1 VGGSGGRGAL
11 VAGGLLG
18 LAGWSLFSLSLADE
32 RVQWAPLASPGAA
45 GGRLAPPAFGLGLVA
60 ATAGWALVV
69 RAAHLRALA
78 PAGVLALA
86 VVFAAIAA
94 AAPGLLSSDV
104 YAYIRLGRMAALFD
118 ANPFRVPPTALADA
132 YVDDRWF
139 MAQVTSPYGP
149 LWIGIA
155 AALAKLADLAR
166 LDFAEFVQLY
176 RALATACHCLN
187 AALAWRIAEALRP
200 GSGAAAGAALAL
212 CPLAIVEA
220 CSGAHSDV
228 FVAGLLLL
236 GIAQQLRSRPRL
248 ASALFAAASL
258 IKLYALLAWGVHAL
272 LVWRSAQ
279 SRAEAARLGLALG
292 LVAAAL
298 AALAYLPFW
307 EGPATLGGLRMLVGL
322 LLGLA
327 PTNSLAEWIGVHGPW
342 PARLGAQLAGALC
355 AGAFLATAG
364 ALAAATRDAPSFV
377 RALLGG
383 FFAWSAFGASWNQPW
398 YALAAVAVAAI
409 APPSRLRAAT
419 WLLSATLLAI
429 YPLRALELP
438 AVFAHRALAMEGL
451 PLACLGLG
459 WLADRA
465 GRGPATGRSPPP
477 REPRPGPEA

>member
-1 VGGSGGRGAL
+1 VSAARPAGGSAGRGAL
-11 VAGGLLG
+11 VAGALLG
-18 LAGWSLFSLSLADE
+18 LAGWSLFSLSLAAE

-45 GGRLAPPAFGLGLVA
+45 GGRLAPLAFGLGLVA

-69 RAAHLRALA
+69 RAARLRALA

-86 VVFAAIAA
+86 VVFGAIAA

-104 YAYIRLGRMAALFD
+104 YVYIRAGRLVALFD
-118 ANPFRVPPTALADA
+118 VNPFLRPPAAVPDA
-132 YVDDRWF
+132 YVDDRWI
-139 MAQVTSPYGP
+139 MPQLTSVYGP

-155 AALAKLADLAR
+155 ATLAKLADLAR
-166 LDFAEFVQLY
+166 LDFAEFVALH

-187 AALAWRIAEALRP
+187 AALVRRIAEGLRP
-200 GSGAAAGAALAL
+200 GSGTAASAAYAL

-220 CSGAHSDV
+220 CSGAHNDV

-272 LVWRSAQ
+272 LVWRTSG
-279 SRAEAARLGLALG
+279 SPAEAARRSAAIGIL
-292 LVAAAL
+292 AAAL

-307 EGPATLGGLRMLVGL
+307 SGPATLGGLRTLVGL
-322 LLGLA
+322 LLGVRLA

-342 PARLGAQLAGALC
+342 PPPLGPQLASVLC
-355 AGAFLATAG
+355 AVAFLATAG
-364 ALAAATRDAPSFV
+364 ALAAATRDAPSLL
-377 RALLGG
+377 RAIHGG

-398 YALAAVAVAAI
+398 YALVAVALAAI

-419 WLLSATLLAI
+419 WLLSAALLAV
-429 YPLRALELP
+429 YALRALDLP
-438 AVFAHRALAMEGL
+438 GLFAHRALVMGGL
-451 PLACLGLG
+451 PLAYLGLG
-459 WLADRA
+459 WLADR
-465 GRGPATGRSPPP
+465 TGRE
-477 REPRPGPEA
+477 RGV